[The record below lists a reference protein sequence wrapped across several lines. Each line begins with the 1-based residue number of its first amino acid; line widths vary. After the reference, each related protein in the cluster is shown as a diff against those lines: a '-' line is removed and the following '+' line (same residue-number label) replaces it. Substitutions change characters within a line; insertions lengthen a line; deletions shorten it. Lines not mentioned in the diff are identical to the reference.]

1 MLQLLSGKA
10 APKGGWCALPR
21 SHCERPGSDELLQH
35 AGWQHSCQQCE
46 YDVRSVLPLTLPG
59 AWRVKAFLR
68 ALWVEGS
75 KRVSSAA
82 GAELLGLGTRAR
94 RAVKKQVG
102 ERNEGSPQPDLLF
115 WSCL

>member
-59 AWRVKAFLR
+59 AWRVKAFLQ
-68 ALWVEGS
+68 AVWVEGS
-75 KRVSSAA
+75 KRVSSAP
-82 GAELLGLGTRAR
+82 GTRD
-94 RAVKKQVG
+94 
-102 ERNEGSPQPDLLF
+102 EGKEGREEAGGREKWGLTAA
-115 WSCL
+115 